1 MNERGKV
8 IVVVEE
14 EEVKNGQDREVV
26 EEVSTSEQRRG

>member
-14 EEVKNGQDREVV
+14 EVKNGQDREGV